1 VVHLGSLGY
10 KVALAPGWI
19 VAANVVWVPNSVT
32 GYKVTHFG
40 LAVDQLDMMLGV
52 SKPYYL

>member
-1 VVHLGSLGY
+1 MVHLGSLGY